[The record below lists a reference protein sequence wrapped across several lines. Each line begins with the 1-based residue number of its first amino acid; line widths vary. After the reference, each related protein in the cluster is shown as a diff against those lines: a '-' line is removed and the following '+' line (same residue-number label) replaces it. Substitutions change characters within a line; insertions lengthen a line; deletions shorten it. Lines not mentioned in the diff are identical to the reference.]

1 MSFWCSET
9 KSGAEAG
16 ADREAAGGVAAHSPR
31 PVHGRHPQC
40 RPGDGQPQPRLLA
53 TCVQVRNGIPALQAW
68 SLLAMKV
75 GRRCCTEEV
84 DFHACQ
90 HFSGA
95 QLLSHVRLFATPW
108 TVAQQATLSMGF
120 PRQEYSIGC
129 HAFLQGIFLTQG
141 SNPCLTHWQADSLP
155 LSHQGMPCRLQ

>member
-84 DFHACQ
+84 DFMPA
-90 HFSGA
+90 STSVV
-95 QLLSHVRLFATPW
+95 LSH
-108 TVAQQATLSMGF
+108 
-120 PRQEYSIGC
+120 
-129 HAFLQGIFLTQG
+129 
-141 SNPCLTHWQADSLP
+141 
-155 LSHQGMPCRLQ
+155 